1 MEIEIDPKAI
11 GIFVLIMSF
20 CFIVYGISNYI
31 RIQNTGN
38 IKTVNLEIYQD
49 AECTIPLT
57 KIDWGTVEPSK
68 TYQYTA
74 YVINKGNT
82 NLTLIM
88 ITENWNPINAKDSI
102 NLTWDKENAILQPNN
117 PMLVV
122 FTLEIAS
129 EINKITEFSFDIV
142 IYGN

>member
-1 MEIEIDPKAI
+1 MEIEIDPKVIA
-11 GIFVLIMSF
+11 IFVLIMSF

-57 KIDWGTVEPSK
+57 NIDWGTVEPSQ

-74 YVINKGNT
+74 YIINKGNIPVT
-82 NLTLIM
+82 LTIV
-88 ITENWNPINAKDSI
+88 TENWNPIDANEFI
-102 NLTWDKENAILQPNN
+102 NLIWDKENVIFEPNI

-129 EINKITEFSFDIV
+129 EINNITEFSFDIV